1 MLQTKEPFPYQSRRS
16 FCRIASKILAFACT
30 LAAMAA
36 LVMLFFIVSYMV
48 VKGIGSMD
56 LAFFT
61 NLPLETPMGM
71 RNCIVGTGILVGLA
85 GLFGVPLGMLCGIY
99 LNEYVGKGWF
109 TLAIRLI
116 MDVLAGTPTII
127 LGVVCYELI
136 VVPQKHFSGWAGAI
150 ALALIM
156 IPIVARATEE
166 MLRLVPA
173 TIREASAGLG
183 ASKAQT
189 LLRVVLPAAKSGIA
203 TGILLAVARVAG
215 ETAPLLF
222 TALGNSN
229 EVYNPNKP
237 YPSLTIQIFNYSQ
250 SAEPAWRHQAW
261 TAVLVLVAMILV
273 FSAAVRLA
281 VRGKKISRI

>member
-1 MLQTKEPFPYQSRRS
+1 MSETTEPFPFRTQNGLRHHISR
-16 FCRIASKILAFACT
+16 AFAVACVFAT
-30 LAAMAA
+30 LMALA
-36 LVMLFFIVSYMV
+36 ILFIVVGYIIM
-48 VKGIGSMD
+48 KGVGSLN

-61 NLPLETPMGM
+61 NLPLQTPMGM
-71 RNCIVGTGILVGLA
+71 RNCIVGTAILIGLA
-85 GLFGVPLGMLCGIY
+85 SAFGVPMGMLCGIY
-99 LNEYVGKGWF
+99 LNEYAVKGWF
-109 TLAIRLI
+109 TAFIRLV

-166 MLRLVPA
+166 MLRLVPLA
-173 TIREASAGLG
+173 TREASAGLG
-183 ASKAQT
+183 ASPAQT

-203 TGILLAVARVAG
+203 TGVMLAVARVAG

-229 EVYNPNKP
+229 EAYNPNKP

-250 SAEPAWRHQAW
+250 SADPAWRHQAW
-261 TAVLVLVAMILV
+261 TAVLVLVTMILI
-273 FSAAVRLA
+273 FSAAVRFA
-281 VRGKKISRI
+281 IRGKKISRI